1 MPPLGQNLY
10 YFTNYDNKRHLSMN
24 KGIKGQLLIKL
35 QDDLDHFGTLVGKMV
50 FNMTVYKC

>member
-24 KGIKGQLLIKL
+24 KGIKGQLLFKL
-35 QDDLDHFGTLVGKMV
+35 QDDLDHFGTLVGKIGV
-50 FNMTVYKC
+50 